1 RLQSLYLRR
10 SRRAVAVRSQASEL
24 TAVGGRPFGPRP
36 AGIEGDRRTAP
47 GGPGPMLGANICGKE
62 GFVGFLKAGAHPN
75 IRNNQGYTALMIAC
89 AEALIDAGAERGL
102 RNKKR
107 QTAADIA
114 AVSGHAAI
122 TELLK

>member
-1 RLQSLYLRR
+1 M
-10 SRRAVAVRSQASEL
+10 AEWSQACEL
-24 TAVGGRPFGPRP
+24 TAVVVRPFGPRP
-36 AGIEGDRRTAP
+36 AVIEVDRRTAA
-47 GGPGPMLGANICGKE
+47 GSTGLMLAANIGATE
-62 GFVGFLKAGAHPN
+62 VLVALLKAGANPN